1 MPREPPL
8 ISATLVSTRPTTRHA
23 TRENRAIRTC
33 SKTPIVAALGL
44 SGIVRNNVT
53 TSPPGG
59 GTGCKRR

>member
-33 SKTPIVAALGL
+33 SRTPIAAALGL
-44 SGIVRNNVT
+44 RRVLRKNVT
-53 TSPPGG
+53 TGPPGG
-59 GTGCKRR
+59 GTGCERR